1 MVNLYLSEEEIVS
14 LILILGHHAGA
25 NKVLP
30 ESVKMLIDSVLVQSD
45 AMAYTY
51 FHGKQEVLKHIE
63 KVKGVK
69 SDKANDS

>member
-1 MVNLYLSEEEIVS
+1 MVNLHLSEEEIAS
-14 LILILGHHAGA
+14 LIFILGHYAGGQ
-25 NKVLP
+25 KVLSEP
-30 ESVKMLIDSVLVQSD
+30 EKMLIDSVIVQVDERS
-45 AMAYTY
+45 YTY